1 MLKDNFK
8 IIQKYQVVKI
18 PLSIDTDLN
27 VKLFYNQIIYN

>member
-8 IIQKYQVVKI
+8 ILQKYQVAKLS
-18 PLSIDTDLN
+18 LSIDTDVN